1 MEYARQD
8 SGYRPGSR
16 RARAISSLLSAA
28 IIVIAVLLAIYQ
40 SGVVPPFDD
49 GRSLVAFNISPA
61 GAARKAQAPPPP
73 EQAAKPDAKIEHKA
87 LNPRPKIVIAN
98 PQAPTTDDF
107 GVPGFIHLTRAE
119 MVKGDIGKTRGQ
131 ALAGA
136 AGDQATPGP
145 GLGEGGLGEG
155 GPGGERLYN
164 PDWFRKPTD
173 TELATYLPKRNPGE
187 GWGVVACRTIE
198 NHRVEDC
205 QILGESPGGSGY
217 GRAVLNA
224 AWQFQVIPP
233 RINAK
238 PQIGVWVRI
247 KIEFTQRGARPS

>member
-1 MEYARQD
+1 MEFARQD

-16 RARAISSLLSAA
+16 RERAISSLLSAA
-28 IIVIAVLLAIYQ
+28 IIVIAALLAIYQ
-40 SGVVPPFDD
+40 SGAVPPFDD
-49 GRSLVAFNISPA
+49 GRSLVAFNVSPA
-61 GAARKAQAPPPP
+61 GAARKAQAPTPR
-73 EQAAKPDAKIEHKA
+73 EQAAKPNARVEHKA
-87 LNPRPKIVIAN
+87 LIPRPKIVIAN
-98 PQAPTTDDF
+98 PQAHKTDDF

-131 ALAGA
+131 ALAGE
-136 AGDQATPGP
+136 AGDQPAPGP
-145 GLGEGGLGEG
+145 GLGEG

-187 GWGVVACRTIE
+187 GWGAIACRTIE

-247 KIEFTQRGARPS
+247 RIEYTQRGARAG